1 MKATM
6 NKFYFIFVLLFIV
19 IIATVACE
27 KKEEAREPSVESPP
41 VEVKGEIPPLSEQLS
56 ALDIYHYKE
65 PAEAPDFELP
75 SIDGEM
81 VSLSQYRGKV
91 VLISFWT
98 TW

>member
-1 MKATM
+1 MKAII
-6 NKFYFIFVLLFIV
+6 NKSYFIFVLLFIV

-27 KKEEAREPSVESPP
+27 KKEKAKEPSVEKPP
-41 VEVKGEIPPLSEQLS
+41 VEVKGERPPLSEQLS
-56 ALDIYHYKE
+56 ALDIYHFKE

-75 SIDGEM
+75 SIEGKS
-81 VSLSQYRGKV
+81 VSLSHYRGKV